1 MVKCPEELHVFQRAL
16 GLAREV
22 SAILNRSCFRTSP
35 RLKEQIAG
43 SSAAVAALIA
53 EGFPLSTD
61 RHFAQL
67 LYRSRSES
75 SETRANLRIAN
86 VRGYLTRNELE
97 QLLAGYNEVEKM
109 LTGLIRHLQR
119 ENRTHRG

>member
-22 SAILNRSCFRTSP
+22 SAILTRSCFRTSP

-43 SSAAVAALIA
+43 SSAAVATLIA

-61 RHFAQL
+61 RHFAHF
-67 LYRSRSES
+67 LY
-75 SETRANLRIAN
+75 ETRANLKIAN
-86 VRGYLTRNELE
+86 VRGFVTHNELE

-119 ENRTHRG
+119 EDRTQRG